1 MDAPTPQDGETDPFT
16 LAAQER
22 WLDLARLGQE
32 AWNTWAEAELKKP
45 EDERSPV
52 DFSDQT
58 IDVSNFEDFVFPAV
72 ASFSGATFSAGAS
85 FSGSTF
91 SDVAFF
97 SGATF
102 SAGAFFVGATFSDG
116 ADFSG
121 ATFSDGADFRGAT
134 FSDVAYFSG
143 ATFSDVA
150 FFRGATFSDVA
161 YFRGATFS
169 DVTDF
174 SEATFS
180 GDASFSG
187 ATVKS
192 VWQMHGAKV
201 AGSLTAPSADI
212 QGHAYFTAID
222 FRIPPDLVSTAFKQP
237 PSFLGSTF
245 GYPCTNRLLGDCSV
259 RDGEARFRRL
269 KQLAADTHDHELEL
283 RLFAHET
290 KAKRF
295 HSLHAADPLHWPGL
309 VLNFAYDWASDF
321 GQSVLRPLGWLLVTV
336 VCALFAYET
345 MTGRPDMLGRGLIE
359 FSDAAKV
366 AAIANVFP
374 FAGQAV
380 IGREIMTTGLCPM
393 VEGTP
398 EHLDCLTALYTIS
411 AAEGIFGLIFLFLIG
426 LGLRNRFRIK

>member
-1 MDAPTPQDGETDPFT
+1 MDVPTPQDGETDPFK
-16 LAAQER
+16 LAEQER
-22 WLDLARLGQE
+22 WLDLARLGKE
-32 AWNTWAEAELKKP
+32 AWNTWAEAELEKP
-45 EDERSPV
+45 EEERSPV

-58 IDVSNFEDFVFPAV
+58 IDVSDFKGFIFPAV
-72 ASFSGATFSAGAS
+72 ASFIRATFSTDAS
-85 FSGSTF
+85 
-91 SDVAFF
+91 
-97 SGATF
+97 
-102 SAGAFFVGATFSDG
+102 
-116 ADFSG
+116 
-121 ATFSDGADFRGAT
+121 
-134 FSDVAYFSG
+134 
-143 ATFSDVA
+143 
-150 FFRGATFSDVA
+150 
-161 YFRGATFS
+161 
-169 DVTDF
+169 F

-180 GDASFSG
+180 NIADFGEATFSDDASFSG

-192 VWQMHGAKV
+192 VWLMRGAKV
-201 AGSLTAPSADI
+201 AGSLIARSADI

-222 FRIPPDLVSTAFKQP
+222 FRIPPDLISTAFKQP

-259 RDGEARFRRL
+259 EDGEARFRRL

-295 HSLHAADPLHWPGL
+295 HSLHAANPLHWPGL
-309 VLNFAYDWASDF
+309 VLNFGYEWVSDF
-321 GQSVLRPLGWLLVTV
+321 GQSVLRPLYWLLVTV

-345 MTGRPDMLGRGLIE
+345 MTERPDMLGRGLIE

-366 AAIANVFP
+366 AAVANVFP

-398 EHLDCLTALYTIS
+398 EHLDCLTTLYTIS
-411 AAEGIFGLIFLFLIG
+411 AVEGVFGLIFLFLIG